1 MLKHP
6 LAVLAS
12 LVSMFAL
19 TRGHAQDATGGDE
32 TLLYKDGVFY
42 RVHTFTDH
50 ENPGSFTV
58 GGSDLSNV
66 DYLIVAG
73 GGGGGNGGGGGGGML
88 AGTFSE
94 TLGANQVYTVTVG
107 DGGDGNV
114 GHDDGS
120 IKSDDPRRDGENSSI
135 TGGSLSVY
143 EAIGGG
149 AGGFGQF
156 APGNSG
162 GSGGGASYDADSTTV
177 SAASGVS
184 GQGSA
189 GGIAWAK
196 SFGGSG
202 GGGGAGE
209 AGSNSVERV
218 GNFSKGGKGGDGLSS
233 DITGSD
239 VTYAGGGAGGS
250 VIPDANTYDIPSGG
264 AGGGGSG
271 PSTDAGAGGQGTD
284 GLGGGG
290 GGGEAEVRDT
300 PELYTSGGSG
310 IVILRYDITSAVL
323 GNSTLVVE
331 GDSLDDDGNL
341 NADETSTA
349 TIKVQLKDANGVDLT
364 ISDATVVIETD
375 YGSVSTTE
383 NEGNGLYT
391 ATLTAP
397 STPGD
402 ANISAKLDGVTIGA
416 TETVTFEDYNSPVFN
431 SVNPNYD
438 YTDGANHFY
447 RYENVSGL
455 LSTFTATDDF
465 GPITYSMKQFKG
477 GFETWHEVSNED
489 DYDFS
494 IDADSGGLSFKNL
507 QNYEDPSDNLNAV
520 DDQFYRVEVTATDGG
535 GNSVSEQVFVYIFDT
550 EVPNAPTELNIA
562 AGSGSLDLTWKA
574 PDFDGTSD
582 FRTLANNGSAITGYQ
597 VSIGSG
603 DFVDVDEGDSS
614 YVYDGDTGIFSYS
627 LDQLENGTEYTIGL
641 RAKNDDYADHV
652 SGTYGAPNA
661 YEDANIVTA
670 SGTPVSTPAA
680 PAIDTVVASDKTLT
694 INFTAGSL
702 EGGTFV
708 KYEAATNSAF
718 TENLVEE
725 TTEGTASIAIPNLTN
740 GTPYTVYLRAVS
752 DVGNGAYA
760 ESADHKPM
768 DVTFPTWEDDHG
780 NAGDVVNTYVDE
792 NFVGALLE
800 VAGSDNSGDDLIFNF
815 IENGNH
821 PGDPNLF
828 AIVDNTDTSNVD
840 DRTFELSSAPNVEAP
855 ADATADNIY
864 IFDMGITD
872 SAGNTSSRRHQIWIQ
887 AVREP
892 AQPTGLQVTPGP
904 GDKQLTLSW
913 NEVTTDAVNKVLYRD
928 SGIGTSNDGKSAGT
942 YISFEGNQ
950 VTKYYYSLT
959 AAGASS
965 AAVTGELMSDQLV
978 LGTASVTINDLDY
991 DTTYEVD
998 VWAENLEGQGVPA
1011 ENTGTAA
1018 GPPDAPT
1025 GLTATQDDGELHL
1038 TWTPPTDTGG
1048 LSVTYEYSDD
1058 GGTDFLSMDTVTDNL
1073 DGTVSYTVT
1082 GLTNG
1087 VTAELQVRAVSNAG
1101 NSDPTESYF
1110 ITPASSSD
1118 NGTAYDSTD
1127 AATCWPILA
1136 TDANVTLT
1144 GAPSNSDDNGNYV
1157 YSEPLTFSFTSP
1169 LDLVL
1174 APSGLADNWNFHS
1187 TSSYVTGGD
1196 AWVHTLGTFSVTY
1209 TMSGDGKTIG
1219 GAQTDA
1225 DAGNQTWGHFDSAN
1239 TSSLVLTP
1247 FGTDTFRIC
1256 RLPEVP
1262 DMPTDL
1268 KVDSVGDGQLTLSWE
1283 APIDDGGPDISAYQ
1297 LIGTGGAGFDRTVAV
1312 ADLSVDEDTG
1322 VLSYTVDSLTNGQP
1336 YDVQVRAVNTQ
1347 GNGAITN
1354 AGAVEGTP
1362 VGLPTVPTIVSVVAS
1377 DETLT
1382 INFTAGSLEGGT
1394 FVKYQA
1400 ATNAAFTENLVEE
1413 TTEGTESIAIANL
1426 TNGTPYTVYLRAVSD
1441 VGNGAYADS
1450 ASHAPAATPS
1460 APTIV
1465 SVVASDKT
1473 LTINFTAGS
1482 LEGGTFV
1489 KYQAATNAAFTENLV
1504 EETTEGAGSI
1514 AIPNLTNGTPYT
1526 VYLRAVSDIGDGT
1539 YAESPGHT
1547 PISTPV
1553 APTIVSV
1560 VASDE
1565 TLTINFTAGSLEGGT
1580 FVKYQA
1586 ATNAAFTE
1594 NLVEETTEGTGSIAI
1609 ANLTNGTPYTVYLRA
1624 VSDVGNGAYAESA
1637 SHAPA
1642 ATPSAPTI
1650 DSVVASDKT
1659 LTINFTAGSLEG
1671 GTFVKYQ
1678 AATNAAFTENL
1689 VEETTEGAGSIAIA
1703 NLTNGTPYTVYLRA
1717 VSDIGDGTYAESPGH
1732 TPISTPVAPTI
1743 VSVVASDETLTIN
1756 FTAGS
1761 LEGGTFV
1768 KYQAATNAAFTE
1780 NLVEETTEGTGSIA
1794 IANLTNGTPY
1804 TVYLRAVSD
1813 VGNGAYA
1820 ESASHAPA
1828 ATPSAPTIDSVVAS
1842 DKTLT
1847 INFTAGSLEG
1857 GTFVK
1862 YQAAT
1867 NSAFTENLVE
1877 ETTEGAGS
1885 IAISNL
1891 TNGTSYTVYLRAIS
1905 DVGDGTYAESPG
1917 HMPVSTPAAPTID
1930 TVTASDKTLT
1940 INFTAGSLEGGT
1952 FVKYQAATN
1961 TAFTENLVEE
1971 TTEGAGS
1978 IAIANLTNGTS
1989 YTVYLRA
1996 VSDVGDGTYAES
2008 PGHTPAVTPAAPTID
2023 TVVASDKTLTINFT
2037 AGSLEGGTFV
2047 KYQAATNSAFT
2058 ENLVEETTEG
2068 VGSIAISNLTNGTSY
2083 TVYLRAISDVG
2094 DGTYAESPGHT
2105 PVSTPAAPTIA
2116 SVVASDETLTINFTA
2131 GSLEGGTFEKYQAA
2145 TDTAF
2150 TQNLAETAT
2159 EGATSLAITGLTNGT
2174 SYTVYLRAV
2183 SDIGN
2188 GDYAQGSGTPTYVP
2202 VLDTEKSTVQAS
2214 ATNVDAGGNF
2224 TVTVTLVDTK
2234 EAAMTGQNVTVTGTI
2249 DGSVVIEPATA
2260 TEGTDGTYT
2269 TGSLST
2275 TFAGQLTLSAKVDD
2289 LGLNNFATVTVAA
2302 GPVDAANSSLESSVG
2317 KLEADGTATATITVQ
2332 GKDTHGNK
2340 VGSGGATVVME
2351 TTLGTLS
2358 DVTDTGKGTYTATL
2372 TAGTETGTA
2381 EVSATLD
2388 DTAVSNILEIAFV
2401 EPVQGVDT
2409 GGSLASQ
2416 GASVNVGAAFGAI
2429 VNAGA
2434 NGGLSG
2440 GGGSAAPGGSSGGSS
2455 SGGSSSGSSSGSS
2468 DGTEAGSD
2476 DGIAYNRGDYGRL
2489 YVFSARETDENVTLV
2504 DWFTWGVSDASV
2516 DAELTGDGTYGYA
2529 LVGKEMFKSRRAV
2542 VGLLY
2547 GAETSRWNYE
2557 GESDVDRVGVSLGF
2571 YAGRRFGDLTLNGS
2585 VIVTESNSEFLSTS
2599 GAEGKG
2605 DSNRIMVTSSLRGQQ
2620 RLLENGATVTPL
2632 FNLLLAEEEM
2642 EAFTYDDGTVSEAG
2656 TSSIGRISGGLE
2668 YLTAPNARDTR
2679 YLVRG
2684 ELGQVFGT
2692 DTVTLSDGTEYT
2704 PNEEVSGSL
2713 TFGWLPAPNDDTQA
2727 RIELTFGEIG
2737 NDDNEEVRLEGTW
2750 DRNF

>member
-1 MLKHP
+1 MLKRL

-12 LVSMFAL
+12 LVSVFAL

-88 AGTFSE
+88 AGTFGE
-94 TLGANQVYTVTVG
+94 TLGAGQVYTVTVG

-120 IKSDDPRRDGENSSI
+120 IKSDDQRRDGENSSI

-149 AGGFGQF
+149 AGGFEQF
-156 APGNSG
+156 TPGNSG

-189 GGIAWAK
+189 GGVAWAS
-196 SFGGSG
+196 SFGGAA

-391 ATLTAP
+391 ATLRAP

-597 VSIGSG
+597 VSIDPG

-725 TTEGTASIAIPNLTN
+725 TTEGKASIAIPNLTN

-760 ESADHKPM
+760 ESAGHK
-768 DVTFPTWEDDHG
+768 
-780 NAGDVVNTYVDE
+780 
-792 NFVGALLE
+792 
-800 VAGSDNSGDDLIFNF
+800 
-815 IENGNH
+815 
-821 PGDPNLF
+821 
-828 AIVDNTDTSNVD
+828 
-840 DRTFELSSAPNVEAP
+840 
-855 ADATADNIY
+855 
-864 IFDMGITD
+864 
-872 SAGNTSSRRHQIWIQ
+872 
-887 AVREP
+887 
-892 AQPTGLQVTPGP
+892 
-904 GDKQLTLSW
+904 
-913 NEVTTDAVNKVLYRD
+913 
-928 SGIGTSNDGKSAGT
+928 
-942 YISFEGNQ
+942 
-950 VTKYYYSLT
+950 
-959 AAGASS
+959 
-965 AAVTGELMSDQLV
+965 
-978 LGTASVTINDLDY
+978 
-991 DTTYEVD
+991 
-998 VWAENLEGQGVPA
+998 
-1011 ENTGTAA
+1011 
-1018 GPPDAPT
+1018 
-1025 GLTATQDDGELHL
+1025 
-1038 TWTPPTDTGG
+1038 
-1048 LSVTYEYSDD
+1048 
-1058 GGTDFLSMDTVTDNL
+1058 
-1073 DGTVSYTVT
+1073 
-1082 GLTNG
+1082 
-1087 VTAELQVRAVSNAG
+1087 
-1101 NSDPTESYF
+1101 
-1110 ITPASSSD
+1110 
-1118 NGTAYDSTD
+1118 
-1127 AATCWPILA
+1127 
-1136 TDANVTLT
+1136 
-1144 GAPSNSDDNGNYV
+1144 
-1157 YSEPLTFSFTSP
+1157 
-1169 LDLVL
+1169 
-1174 APSGLADNWNFHS
+1174 
-1187 TSSYVTGGD
+1187 
-1196 AWVHTLGTFSVTY
+1196 
-1209 TMSGDGKTIG
+1209 
-1219 GAQTDA
+1219 
-1225 DAGNQTWGHFDSAN
+1225 
-1239 TSSLVLTP
+1239 
-1247 FGTDTFRIC
+1247 
-1256 RLPEVP
+1256 
-1262 DMPTDL
+1262 
-1268 KVDSVGDGQLTLSWE
+1268 
-1283 APIDDGGPDISAYQ
+1283 
-1297 LIGTGGAGFDRTVAV
+1297 
-1312 ADLSVDEDTG
+1312 
-1322 VLSYTVDSLTNGQP
+1322 
-1336 YDVQVRAVNTQ
+1336 
-1347 GNGAITN
+1347 
-1354 AGAVEGTP
+1354 
-1362 VGLPTVPTIVSVVAS
+1362 
-1377 DETLT
+1377 
-1382 INFTAGSLEGGT
+1382 
-1394 FVKYQA
+1394 
-1400 ATNAAFTENLVEE
+1400 
-1413 TTEGTESIAIANL
+1413 
-1426 TNGTPYTVYLRAVSD
+1426 
-1441 VGNGAYADS
+1441 
-1450 ASHAPAATPS
+1450 PAATPA
-1460 APTIV
+1460 APTID

-1539 YAESPGHT
+1539 YAESPGGHT

-1594 NLVEETTEGTGSIAI
+1594 NLVEETTEGTASIAI
-1609 ANLTNGTPYTVYLRA
+1609 PNLTNGTPYTVYLRA

-1637 SHAPA
+1637 GHKPAATPAAPTIDSVVASDKTLTINFTAGSLEGGAFVKYQAATNAAFTENLVEETTEGAGSIAIPNLTNGTPYTVYLRAVSDIGDGTYAESPGGHTPISTPVAPTIVSVVASDETLTINFTAGSLEGGTFVKYQAATNSAFTENLVEETTEGKASIAIPNLTNGTPYTVYLRAVSDVGNGAYAESAGRKPA

-1689 VEETTEGAGSIAIA
+1689 VEETTEGAGSIAIP

-1717 VSDIGDGTYAESPGH
+1717 VSDIGDGTYAESPGGH

-1780 NLVEETTEGTGSIA
+1780 NLVEETTEGTASIA
-1794 IANLTNGTPY
+1794 IPNLTNGTPY

-1820 ESASHAPA
+1820 ESAGHKPA
-1828 ATPSAPTIDSVVAS
+1828 ATPAAPTIDSVVAS

-1857 GTFVK
+1857 GAFVK

-1867 NSAFTENLVE
+1867 NAAFTENLVE

-1885 IAISNL
+1885 IAIPNL
-1891 TNGTSYTVYLRAIS
+1891 TNGTPYTVYLRAVS
-1905 DVGDGTYAESPG
+1905 DIGDGTYAESPG
-1917 HMPVSTPAAPTID
+1917 GHTPISTPVAPTI
-1930 TVTASDKTLT
+1930 V
-1940 INFTAGSLEGGT
+1940 
-1952 FVKYQAATN
+1952 
-1961 TAFTENLVEE
+1961 
-1971 TTEGAGS
+1971 
-1978 IAIANLTNGTS
+1978 
-1989 YTVYLRA
+1989 
-1996 VSDVGDGTYAES
+1996 
-2008 PGHTPAVTPAAPTID
+2008 
-2023 TVVASDKTLTINFT
+2023 
-2037 AGSLEGGTFV
+2037 
-2047 KYQAATNSAFT
+2047 
-2058 ENLVEETTEG
+2058 
-2068 VGSIAISNLTNGTSY
+2068 
-2083 TVYLRAISDVG
+2083 
-2094 DGTYAESPGHT
+2094 
-2105 PVSTPAAPTIA
+2105 

-2388 DTAVSNILEIAFV
+2388 GTAVSNILEIAFV

-2468 DGTEAGSD
+2468 DGTEAGGD

-2642 EAFTYDDGTVSEAG
+2642 EAFTYDDGTASEAG